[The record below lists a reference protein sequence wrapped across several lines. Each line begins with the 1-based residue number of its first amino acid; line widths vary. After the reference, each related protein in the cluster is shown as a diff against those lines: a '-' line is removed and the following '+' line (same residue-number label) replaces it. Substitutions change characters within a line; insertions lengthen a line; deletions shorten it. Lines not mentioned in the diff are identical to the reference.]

1 MIKIIS
7 SQCSFAV
14 PTVDRGLQTRHPVVR
29 VSVVVVVVY
38 CSRPSIGFDLAPR
51 ARRYSASVLPPCSP
65 HIGRVDNSGCA
76 PESGK
81 GFCDPSRTRTREL
94 ARSDRSITRPGHSRA
109 TSFGSHFSFPF
120 VVERNID
127 ISIMPLPAL
136 CSPSLCLVVLPC
148 TPCYAPTT
156 IAGLISAGPT
166 TSEVHK
172 FFKRDLLRNLPAWAE
187 HTLAQ
192 QRQ

>member
-1 MIKIIS
+1 MGSKHGI
-7 SQCSFAV
+7 
-14 PTVDRGLQTRHPVVR
+14 
-29 VSVVVVVVY
+29 
-38 CSRPSIGFDLAPR
+38 PS
-51 ARRYSASVLPPCSP
+51 SASASSSSTAAAHRSGSIWLLGHGVTMLLFYHPAPHTSTGSTIRAVHPNRAKDFATRPVLVP
-65 HIGRVDNSGCA
+65 G
-76 PESGK
+76 
-81 GFCDPSRTRTREL
+81 EL

-109 TSFGSHFSFPF
+109 TGFGSHFSFPF